1 MKIKEVIK
9 YLEDIVPLTYQE
21 SYDNSGLIL
30 GDKDLDVKGVL
41 ISLDCTE
48 EVLDEAIK
56 SNSNLIISHHPIIFN
71 AIKKINVTSYT
82 DRIIIKAIK
91 NDIAIYALHTNLDNI
106 LQGVNG
112 KIASI
117 LGLSSCNVMLPKKD
131 TLKYLVVY
139 CPLAKSEK
147 LKKSLFSVGAGS
159 VGNYDQCSFTSFGKG
174 SFRANKDAKPYIGK
188 TEFLHT
194 EEEERIEVIYPAFK
208 ETNII
213 QELKNNHPYE
223 EVAYQTYMISNFN
236 KSIGSGIIGS
246 IKSSININSFL
257 KLLKDKLSVEYIKHT
272 DIVKHKIKKVAIC
285 GGSGSFLIQ
294 KAIDLNAD
302 VFISSDFKYHDYF
315 LANKKIIIIDIG
327 HYESEQF
334 TKDLIYDMLTK
345 KFTKFAIR
353 LSKINTNPINYF

>member
-1 MKIKEVIK
+1 MKIKEITQF
-9 YLEDIVPLTYQE
+9 LEKIAPLNYQE
-21 SYDNSGLIL
+21 SYDNSGLIVGNRENEVTSAL
-30 GDKDLDVKGVL
+30 VC
-41 ISLDCTE
+41 LDCTV
-48 EVLDEAIK
+48 EVVDEAIE
-56 SNSNLIISHHPIIFN
+56 NGCNLIIAHHPIIFSGIMKLTEKN
-71 AIKKINVTSYT
+71 HVERT
-82 DRIIIKAIK
+82 IIKAIK

-159 VGNYDQCSFTSFGKG
+159 VGNYDQCSFTSIGKG

-188 TEFLHT
+188 AESLHT

-208 ETNII
+208 EINII
-213 QELKNNHPYE
+213 KELKNNHPYE

-246 IKSSININSFL
+246 IKSSMNINSFL
-257 KLLKDKLSVEYIKHT
+257 KLLKDKLNVEYIKHT

-345 KFTKFAIR
+345 KFTKFAVQ